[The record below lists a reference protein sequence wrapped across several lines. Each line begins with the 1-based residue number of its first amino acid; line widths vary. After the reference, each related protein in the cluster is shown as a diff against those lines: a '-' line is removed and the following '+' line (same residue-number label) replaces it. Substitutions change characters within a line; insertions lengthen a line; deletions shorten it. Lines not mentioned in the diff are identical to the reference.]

1 MSSIDPND
9 IQIDWYTDG
18 SEDQVALGIE
28 ADDVKIAITFPVS
41 ASRSELETVLAERD
55 RELDH
60 YFEALARVRD
70 STGQSQFNRHRR

>member
-1 MSSIDPND
+1 MSGIDPND
-9 IQIDWYTDG
+9 IQIDWYTNG
-18 SEDQVALGIE
+18 SEDQVAVGIE
-28 ADDVKIAITFPVS
+28 ADDVKIAVTFPVS

-70 STGQSQFNRHRR
+70 SAGQSKFNSHRR

>member
-1 MSSIDPND
+1 MSGIDPSE
-9 IQIDWYTDG
+9 IEIDWYTDG

-28 ADDVKIAITFPVS
+28 ADDVKIAITFPVT
-41 ASRSELETVLAERD
+41 ASRSDLETVLAERD

-70 STGQSQFNRHRR
+70 SPGRSQFNRHRR